1 MKPVI
6 EFKNLSKHFG
16 SVKAVDRLTLQVD
29 TGSIFGFLGPN
40 GAGKT
45 TTISM
50 MVNLTR
56 PTSGEISIFGLNN
69 QIDGR
74 QIRARLGYL
83 AGDMALDRGLS
94 GMQQL
99 EYLGNLRGKF
109 DKKYVHELA
118 TRLDCK
124 LNRKFKTLSRGNKQK
139 VGLIAALM
147 NRPELLILDEPTS
160 GLDPL
165 IQAEFNK
172 IILEHKSKGGTV
184 FISSHILGEVQET
197 CDQVAFIRSGKLILN
212 KPLLEVTKGM
222 PKEIRIIS
230 KDKSLKA
237 TIRLLK
243 GIQKLKSAGPV
254 ISFTY
259 QGDLHALL
267 NVLSKHK
274 IEDLVIQD
282 ADLEE
287 IFMQYFETKPT
298 QKQSRET

>member
-16 SVKAVDRLTLQVD
+16 AVKAVERLTLQVEA
-29 TGSIFGFLGPN
+29 GSIFGFLGPN

-50 MVNLTR
+50 MVNLIK
-56 PTSGEISIFGLNN
+56 PTAGEISIFGLNN
-69 QIDGR
+69 QIEGQ
-74 QIRARLGYL
+74 QIRSRMGYL

-99 EYLGNLRGKF
+99 EYLGNLRGRF
-109 DKKYVHELA
+109 DKKYVVELA
-118 TRLDCK
+118 ARLDCK

-147 NRPELLILDEPTS
+147 SKPELLILDEPTS

-165 IQAEFNK
+165 IQAEFNR

-184 FISSHILGEVQET
+184 FISSHILSEVQET
-197 CDQVAFIRSGKLILN
+197 CDRVAFIRSGKLVVD
-212 KPLLEVTKGM
+212 KPLVEITKGM

-230 KDKSLKA
+230 SDMRLKPAINSLKGIENLKA
-237 TIRLLK
+237 TEVVL
-243 GIQKLKSAGPV
+243 
-254 ISFTY
+254 SFTY
-259 QGDLHALL
+259 KGEVHKMLQILA
-267 NVLSKHK
+267 KYK
-274 IEDLVIQD
+274 IEDVVIQD

-287 IFMQYFETKPT
+287 IFIKYFGAKNA
-298 QKQSRET
+298 